1 MPYSSEHDGF
11 KLYYERSGQGVP
23 VVLIHGNPGDH
34 REYSRVMPQLVEHAD
49 VTVIDLRGYG
59 KSDKHLS
66 DPTAYALS
74 RQVGSV
80 IALLEELGI
89 SNAVLGGYDIGS
101 FTAQTVASTRPDL
114 VRSLVVAPPTLGVGR
129 RILEEDAVN
138 AFVHAIFYKSE
149 LVEEII
155 DGKPGAVR
163 AALKENLVN
172 WSAPGS
178 TVVDDLLDHLT
189 ENHCAPGA
197 FLAGVLWFRNPEG
210 NPITFYANE
219 TTPAREDRFA
229 KPITI
234 LWPDQDPCSHRHGA
248 TPWMT
253 STKTSPSSTL
263 TTAAISAHWS
273 HLTCGPSTSWNT
285 SAGDHRPHRSSGF
298 APRITHERAIVMRS
312 SGAPAE
318 PH

>member
-1 MPYSSEHDGF
+1 MGSVPYSSEHDGF

-234 LWPDQDPCSHRHGA
+234 LWPDQDPLFPQAWSDTLDDFYEDFTLEYLDNCGHF
-248 TPWMT
+248 
-253 STKTSPSSTL
+253 SPLESPDMWSKHL
-263 TTAAISAHWS
+263 LEHIS
-273 HLTCGPSTSWNT
+273 
-285 SAGDHRPHRSSGF
+285 R
-298 APRITHERAIVMRS
+298 
-312 SGAPAE
+312 
-318 PH
+318 

>member
-34 REYSRVMPQLVEHAD
+34 REYSKVVPQLTPQAD
-49 VTVIDLRGYG
+49 VTAIDLRGYG
-59 KSDKHLS
+59 KSDKHLQ

-74 RQVGSV
+74 RQVGGV

-89 SNAVLGGYDIGS
+89 SNAVLGGYDVGS
-101 FTAQTVASTRPDL
+101 FTAQTIAATRPDL
-114 VRSLVVAPPTLGVGR
+114 VRSLVIAPPTLGVGR
-129 RILEEDAVN
+129 RILEEEAVN

-149 LVEEII
+149 LVEQII
-155 DGKPGAVR
+155 DGKPDAVR

-178 TVVDDLLDHLT
+178 TVVDDLLDQLT
-189 ENHCAPGA
+189 ENHSAPGA

-210 NPITFYANE
+210 NPITYYANE

-229 KPITI
+229 KPVTI
-234 LWPDQDPCSHRHGA
+234 LWPDRDPLFPQAWSDTLDDFYADFTLEYLENCGHF
-248 TPWMT
+248 
-253 STKTSPSSTL
+253 SPL
-263 TTAAISAHWS
+263 EAPDAWS
-273 HLTCGPSTSWNT
+273 EHLLE
-285 SAGDHRPHRSSGF
+285 HVRR
-298 APRITHERAIVMRS
+298 
-312 SGAPAE
+312 
-318 PH
+318 